1 MTEEEFLRIRDYIK
15 LRYGIDMNHKK
26 TIVEGRLENYVRQNG
41 YLSYSQYMDALESDV
56 SGEMEKKLVDILT
69 TNHTYFMRESEHF
82 DYLRKEVLPWLKKK
96 EAINKDLRIWCA
108 ASSSGEE
115 PYTIAMVLLDYF
127 GLEKNEWDT
136 QILATDVSTAILTEA
151 IRGVYTSEQI
161 APLPDAWK
169 RRFFKAVPGEDCYR
183 VTDELKCE
191 VLYRKF
197 NLMSPF
203 PLKRKMHVVFLRNV
217 LIYFD
222 DNTKLQILKKVYDC
236 LEPGGYLFLGKT
248 ETINRQAV
256 PFKLVSPAIFRK

>member
-1 MTEEEFLRIRDYIK
+1 MTEEEFLRIRDYLK

-96 EAINKDLRIWCA
+96 EAINKELRIWCA

-151 IRGVYTSEQI
+151 IRGV
-161 APLPDAWK
+161 
-169 RRFFKAVPGEDCYR
+169 
-183 VTDELKCE
+183 
-191 VLYRKF
+191 
-197 NLMSPF
+197 
-203 PLKRKMHVVFLRNV
+203 
-217 LIYFD
+217 
-222 DNTKLQILKKVYDC
+222 
-236 LEPGGYLFLGKT
+236 
-248 ETINRQAV
+248 
-256 PFKLVSPAIFRK
+256 

>member
-1 MTEEEFLRIRDYIK
+1 MTEEEFLRIRDYLK

-127 GLEKNEWDT
+127 GLEKMNGTHRYLRQTCQQPYLQKQSAEY
-136 QILATDVSTAILTEA
+136 IHRS
-151 IRGVYTSEQI
+151 RSH
-161 APLPDAWK
+161 
-169 RRFFKAVPGEDCYR
+169 RCRMPGKEDSLR
-183 VTDELKCE
+183 
-191 VLYRKF
+191 LYR
-197 NLMSPF
+197 
-203 PLKRKMHVVFLRNV
+203 
-217 LIYFD
+217 
-222 DNTKLQILKKVYDC
+222 
-236 LEPGGYLFLGKT
+236 GKT
-248 ETINRQAV
+248 VTGLQMN
-256 PFKLVSPAIFRK
+256 